1 MGHREHREILPLM
14 RIGEREALLLWTLR
28 ALTSTEMY
36 AGEEVEGNA

>member
-14 RIGEREALLLWTLR
+14 QIWELEAFLLWTLW
-28 ALTSTEMY
+28 ALTSTKMY

>member
-14 RIGEREALLLWTLR
+14 RIGELEALLLGALW